1 MAIHVPAHPR
11 TTATRLSLVIGAALA
26 VAAGALILARQPS
39 GAAACA
45 GVSAVL
51 LLIGGHRANHG
62 AGDALDRML
71 DALLDRLW
79 DGVILAS
86 IAWTARDLEPH
97 IAAGALAALCA
108 SFISSYV
115 RARGASLGYTV
126 EESHVTRGIRY
137 GLIVAGLAFGWLAWT
152 TWATCAISVLA
163 VIVRTSQVAK
173 EERA

>member
-1 MAIHVPAHPR
+1 MAIHISAHPR
-11 TTATRLSLVIGAALA
+11 TTATRLSLVIGAAL
-26 VAAGALILARQPS
+26 VLAAGALILARRPRE
-39 GAAACA
+39 GAACA

-51 LLIGGHRANHG
+51 LLIGGHRSNHG

-71 DALLDRLW
+71 DELLDRLW
-79 DGVILAS
+79 DGVILAC
-86 IAWTARDLEPH
+86 IAWTVRDL
-97 IAAGALAALCA
+97 AAHVSVAALAALCA

-137 GLIVAGLAFGWLAWT
+137 ALIVTGLALGWLGWT
-152 TWATCAISVLA
+152 VWATFSISVLA
-163 VIVRTSQVAK
+163 VVVRTGQVAK

>member
-1 MAIHVPAHPR
+1 MAIHVPPHPR

-26 VAAGALILARQPS
+26 VAAAALILARRPRE
-39 GAAACA
+39 GAACA

-51 LLIGGHRANHG
+51 LLIGGHRSNHG

-71 DALLDRLW
+71 DELLDRLW

-86 IAWTARDLEPH
+86 IAWTSRGPAPH
-97 IAAGALAALCA
+97 VAAAALAALCA

-137 GLIVAGLAFGWLAWT
+137 ALIVAGLAFGWLGWTVWT
-152 TWATCAISVLA
+152 TFGISVLA
-163 VIVRTSQVAK
+163 VLVRTSQVAK

>member
-11 TTATRLSLVIGAALA
+11 TTATRLSLVMGAVLA
-26 VAAGALILARQPS
+26 VAAGSLILARRPRE
-39 GAAACA
+39 GAACA

-51 LLIGGHRANHG
+51 LLIGGHRSNHG

-71 DALLDRLW
+71 DELLDRLW

-86 IAWTARDLEPH
+86 IAWTARGSAPH
-97 IAAGALAALCA
+97 VAAAALAAIGA
-108 SFISSYV
+108 SFTSSYV
-115 RARGASLGYTV
+115 RARGASLGYSV

-137 GLIVAGLAFGWLAWT
+137 ALIVAGLALGWLGWT
-152 TWATCAISVLA
+152 VWATFGISVLA
-163 VIVRTSQVAK
+163 VVVRSSQVAK

>member
-11 TTATRLSLVIGAALA
+11 TTATRLSLVIGAAL
-26 VAAGALILARQPS
+26 VTAAGALILARRPRE
-39 GAAACA
+39 GAACA

-51 LLIGGHRANHG
+51 LLIGGHRSNHG

-71 DALLDRLW
+71 DELLDRLW
-79 DGVILAS
+79 DGVILAC
-86 IAWTARDLEPH
+86 IAWTARGSASH
-97 IAAGALAALCA
+97 ISVAALAALCA

-137 GLIVAGLAFGWLAWT
+137 ALVVSGLAFGWLGWAVWT
-152 TWATCAISVLA
+152 TFGISVLA
-163 VIVRTSQVAK
+163 VVVRTSQVAK